1 MAADMTPSGAW
12 VFVEPSAS
20 SNTRSNSPSQG
31 THPMTTDVNIDMGY
45 RTARTLSQR
54 QERASR
60 VRDADRNVVW
70 TETHHGD
77 DEGLQ

>member
-12 VFVEPSAS
+12 VFVEPNAS
-20 SNTRSNSPSQG
+20 SNTRPNSPSQG

-45 RTARTLSQR
+45 RTARTLGQR

-60 VRDADRNVVW
+60 VRDTDRNVVW

-77 DEGLQ
+77 DEGL